1 MTPIPEKP
9 EHLPVPLTPGP
20 APHPPHQSLLA
31 RLLRYRF
38 FLVALVMILFFGA
51 LFAWQALFQG
61 QPTHE
66 AQAPVAALTQAGAP
80 EQAKEPAHA
89 LILPP
94 EVKEPAAAAHPAP
107 ADPHTPAPLAAAPR
121 EPAKGEVFTR
131 ALIKIMDDQ
140 VNGTW
145 FGWRP
150 NSIVFG
156 KLGLTDNVNNIQL
169 GVLEVA
175 RRTIVVMNENM
186 TRFATTEAYNPQVN
200 EAMNYFMVSADKY
213 WFPSASGKYQE
224 AMHDLEIYIE
234 GLHKGRSRYYSR
246 VDNLIALLSNYKD
259 LLGSSFNNLIKD
271 TEADGKPVSW
281 WVSDDYFYFS
291 RGIAL
296 GMAEMLD
303 AVSQE
308 FHSGTPE
315 EELPQ
320 APGRSQPRPAP
331 GRPPVSLD
339 RVQRRQGRLDRQS
352 PGQYGHLHRR
362 SRAPHLHPADDA
374 GHQLSQLRAVRE
386 PPLQPR
392 VRRPSLKWEGFLF
405 GAPPAD
411 DAQFH

>member
-1 MTPIPEKP
+1 MTPKPENS
-9 EHLPVPLTPGP
+9 EHLPVPLKASGFTPP
-20 APHPPHQSLLA
+20 EQSLLA

-38 FLVALVMILFFGA
+38 FLVALVIVLFFAA
-51 LFAWQALFQG
+51 LFAWQALQG
-61 QPTHE
+61 KP
-66 AQAPVAALTQAGAP
+66 AQAPTAALSPEAAP
-80 EQAKEPAHA
+80 EQAKEPGHA
-89 LILPP
+89 LIPPPAP
-94 EVKEPAAAAHPAP
+94 EVKQPAAAAAP
-107 ADPHTPAPLAAAPR
+107 THVPAPLAAAPR

-140 VNGTW
+140 VKGTW

-150 NSIVFG
+150 NSILFG

-200 EAMNYFMVSADKY
+200 EAMNFLMVSADKY

-224 AMHDLEIYIE
+224 AMGNLEIYIA
-234 GLHKGRSRYYSR
+234 GLHKGRSRYYTR

-259 LLGSSFNNLIKD
+259 ILGSSFNNLIKD
-271 TEADGKPVSW
+271 NEADGKPVSW

-308 FHSGTPE
+308 FHQELQKKNSHKILE
-315 EELPQ
+315 EASHALHQ
-320 APGRSQPRPAP
+320 AAH
-331 GRPPVSLD
+331 L
-339 RVQRRQGRLDRQS
+339 S
-352 PGQYGHLHRR
+352 PWMVTNGDKDGFIANHRANMGSYIGEAEHLI
-362 SRAPHLHPADDA
+362 ST
-374 GHQLSQLRAVRE
+374 
-386 PPLQPR
+386 LQMM
-392 VRRPSLKWEGFLF
+392 L
-405 GAPPAD
+405 ATN
-411 DAQFH
+411 

>member
-1 MTPIPEKP
+1 MTPISEKP
-9 EHLPVPLTPGP
+9 EHLPVPVSPGGPTPP
-20 APHPPHQSLLA
+20 DQSLLA

-38 FLVALVMILFFGA
+38 FLVALVIILFFGA

-61 QPTHE
+61 KPAQE
-66 AQAPVAALTQAGAP
+66 APAPLAALSHEGVP
-80 EQAKEPAHA
+80 EQAKEPEHA
-89 LILPP
+89 LIPAP
-94 EVKEPAAAAHPAP
+94 EVKEPAGAAHPAP
-107 ADPHTPAPLAAAPR
+107 AMPHAPAPLAAPPR

-150 NSIVFG
+150 NSILFG

-200 EAMNYFMVSADKY
+200 EAMNFFMVSADKY

-224 AMHDLEIYIE
+224 AMRDLEVYIE

-259 LLGSSFNNLIKD
+259 LLGSSFHNLIKD
-271 TEADGKPVSW
+271 NEADGKAVSW
-281 WVSDDYFYFS
+281 WVSDDYFYYS

-296 GMAEMLD
+296 GMSVMLEAVNEEFTQELQKKNSHKLLEDGIHALHQAAHLSPWVVFNGDKDGWIANHRANMGTYIGEAEHVIS
-303 AVSQE
+303 A
-308 FHSGTPE
+308 
-315 EELPQ
+315 
-320 APGRSQPRPAP
+320 
-331 GRPPVSLD
+331 
-339 RVQRRQGRLDRQS
+339 
-352 PGQYGHLHRR
+352 
-362 SRAPHLHPADDA
+362 
-374 GHQLSQLRAVRE
+374 
-386 PPLQPR
+386 LQT
-392 VRRPSLKWEGFLF
+392 VL
-405 GAPPAD
+405 ATN
-411 DAQFH
+411 